1 MTASPRPQHGYRRA
15 ALTRSATACST
26 SHWSQRLAAMNHDG
40 GRLPAY
46 AASMCTSLYRGA
58 CIGVAYLC
66 CPLGTQ
72 AVSVA
77 EASAQVMRP
86 ISRRTGAASGL
97 DQKGGTMIEVVVLA
111 STIVGKFFVPLFKKG
126 REGFTT
132 GLTEASGRVAGE
144 SLVATAVQ
152 IWERVKRRFDRDDE
166 KSAIDLFQ
174 AEPEDMEKLFTKLL
188 A

>member
-1 MTASPRPQHGYRRA
+1 
-15 ALTRSATACST
+15 
-26 SHWSQRLAAMNHDG
+26 
-40 GRLPAY
+40 
-46 AASMCTSLYRGA
+46 
-58 CIGVAYLC
+58 
-66 CPLGTQ
+66 
-72 AVSVA
+72 
-77 EASAQVMRP
+77 
-86 ISRRTGAASGL
+86 
-97 DQKGGTMIEVVVLA
+97 MIEVVVLA

-188 A
+188 ARRLEEDSEFRQEIQQLVDTPVPGTGQTSWQLIGDYVGAVDARSATISGGTVAGLVVNPTASPGTEHTRDAL